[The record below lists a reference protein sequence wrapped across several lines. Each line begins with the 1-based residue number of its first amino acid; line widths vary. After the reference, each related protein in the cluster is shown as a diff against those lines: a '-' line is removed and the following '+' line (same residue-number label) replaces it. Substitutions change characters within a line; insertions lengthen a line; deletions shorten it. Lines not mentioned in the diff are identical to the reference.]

1 MSATHAAQA
10 LVDFDTLVAET
21 GAGDV
26 VLSYLRARGLARTA
40 ALALVE
46 PDETRFKATVVDP
59 LIAGFRDEAT
69 NVAPGDQPSARA
81 ILLHMFL
88 EARSQWDAWS
98 ASRAAALS
106 PNTGTPA
113 GASTAPAPAMLN
125 LPSPPAGPPSKS
137 FEAWGPLVQAYNAK
151 LLDGKPRQF
160 PTRQLAGADAILAR
174 ICHEHTVSKA
184 YTPLMLGEI
193 LAARTW
199 TSADELNKLAS
210 GGRDALAGSLQVVG
224 GAVVAAE
231 EKKPWQPRKVMA
243 VLDGLEAVRLA
254 WVLTGLGD
262 EEDVDAYI
270 AWWDKKARARN
281 VNIEALV
288 QYWTSTAT
296 TLAMEMRQRRTF
308 KEVTS
313 GVMSDI
319 SAFLEAM
326 SSPPPRPEPKGKTKV
341 HRRGSTPPPSTPLP
355 PPLPRSSRGRRGEG
369 SQGRRPDERRRQTP
383 GRPAGPTSP
392 GKAPRRRGGR
402 APTPIMNGRPV
413 RAAAANPRK
422 PAGSARANG
431 NGARDSP
438 GPWPTRRLRN
448 PTSLWPN
455 TRVLVTA
462 LAGGTSFC
470 SPPSTALGRRPTS

>member
-1 MSATHAAQA
+1 MQ
-10 LVDFDTLVAET
+10 
-21 GAGDV
+21 
-26 VLSYLRARGLARTA
+26 
-40 ALALVE
+40 
-46 PDETRFKATVVDP
+46 
-59 LIAGFRDEAT
+59 
-69 NVAPGDQPSARA
+69 
-81 ILLHMFL
+81 
-88 EARSQWDAWS
+88 DA
-98 ASRAAALS
+98 
-106 PNTGTPA
+106 
-113 GASTAPAPAMLN
+113 
-125 LPSPPAGPPSKS
+125 
-137 FEAWGPLVQAYNAK
+137 
-151 LLDGKPRQF
+151 KPRQF
-160 PTRQLAGADAILAR
+160 PTRRLAGADAILAR
-174 ICHEHTVSKA
+174 IYHEHTVSKA

-199 TSADELNKLAS
+199 TSADELNKLAA

-231 EKKPWQPRKVMA
+231 EKKPWEPRGVMA

-341 HRRGSTPPPSTPLP
+341 QAPNRRELDTATVDPPPP
-355 PPLPRSSRGRRGEG
+355 PPLPKNSRGRRGRRA
-369 SQGRRPDERRRQTP
+369 GRGRGRVARAAARRKEPTSARTAS
-383 GRPAGPTSP
+383 GPAGPTNP
-392 GKAPRRRGGR
+392 GKAPLQPGGR
-402 APTPIMNGRPV
+402 APTPITNVVRLGRSRPV
-413 RAAAANPRK
+413 PEDRREA
-422 PAGSARANG
+422 
-431 NGARDSP
+431 P
-438 GPWPTRRLRN
+438 GPM
-448 PTSLWPN
+448 
-455 TRVLVTA
+455 A
-462 LAGGTSFC
+462 M
-470 SPPSTALGRRPTS
+470 ALGTARGRGRRGGFGTGPACGQTPASQH